1 MEFLKERFFLPV
13 TLLFCVSVL
22 LFIPSFSHASDNND
36 TDGDGLPDA
45 NETAV
50 GRNPNFVEM
59 HDWVANYDP
68 DSSDWNATSDGNW
81 TVVESEG
88 T

>member
-1 MEFLKERFFLPV
+1 M
-13 TLLFCVSVL
+13 SVL

-59 HDWVANYDP
+59 HDWVANYDLIP
-68 DSSDWNATSDGNW
+68 QIGMPQAMETGRLSNLK
-81 TVVESEG
+81 G